1 MSVSAH
7 FLRWPMRT
15 MAAVWQGRVTLSIV
29 SSHVVPLM
37 MMAVVVFDPSELGQR
52 NTHCEANVIETARK
66 TAHALLVYTWLLLV
80 LVWTGRYRYN
90 ERA

>member
-1 MSVSAH
+1 
-7 FLRWPMRT
+7 MRMT
-15 MAAVWQGRVTLSIV
+15 VEHTLFGS
-29 SSHVVPLM
+29 
-37 MMAVVVFDPSELGQR
+37 SELGQR
-52 NTHCEANVIETARK
+52 NTHYEANVIETARK